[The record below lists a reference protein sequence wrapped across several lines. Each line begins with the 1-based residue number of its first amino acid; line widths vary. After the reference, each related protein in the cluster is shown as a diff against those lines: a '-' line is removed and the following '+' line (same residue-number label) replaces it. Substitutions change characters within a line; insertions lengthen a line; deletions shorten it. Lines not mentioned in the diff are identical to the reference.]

1 MNPSSVMDAPV
12 SGGDDITAGIANVF
26 AEAPGGS
33 KDTSSDQTLQA
44 DTPGGEA
51 PSPVPSPAPGAPSTP
66 PGEGPSGITDPNS
79 PYQLSEDGNSY
90 IVPKTEIPV
99 LNGFKEYAQKVQQRF
114 PTANDAEIAH
124 IQAADYRGL
133 RADFLSGDENS
144 IQNVLTYFAGQHQGL
159 NPEERQQFQQS
170 FALMAQKMPGI
181 LRDVNPQAYSTFKD
195 SVFKPEIE
203 AAYQKAAE
211 TGDETDMLL
220 AQSLDWSQTGQ
231 YRTELP
237 KTDPAALAQQQ
248 FSAQQQALAAR
259 ETAAYT
265 RDFKYF
271 NDTAMDGPKWG
282 AFKAEIAKTLAPVKD
297 KYDLALFEDL
307 QKVIG
312 YKVVDKLKADYEWS
326 RDHNNDRTALERA
339 YKQLWQN
346 SQPST
351 SLKPRLQAYNNDF
364 MARVRRELPSIAASY
379 LGKATATAVA
389 RTQPAQKPTNQPQP
403 AAPVRNQNGQFQK
416 QTPEPYDIYDD
427 VKKAMGIQ

>member
-1 MNPSSVMDAPV
+1 MDAPV
-12 SGGDDITAGIANVF
+12 SGEDITSGIADVF
-26 AEAPGGS
+26 ATAPGGS
-33 KDTSSDQTLQA
+33 KDTSSDTTLQA

-51 PSPVPSPAPGAPSTP
+51 PSPAPSPAPGSPTTP
-66 PGEGPSGITDPNS
+66 GGEGPSAVDPNS

-159 NPEERQQFQQS
+159 NPEERQQFQNS
-170 FALMAQKMPGI
+170 FAMMAQKMPEI
-181 LRDVNPQAYSTFKD
+181 LKSVNPQAYSQLNERVIHSQID
-195 SVFKPEIE
+195 

-231 YRTELP
+231 YKTELP

-248 FSAQQQALAAR
+248 FTAQQQALQAR
-259 ETAAYT
+259 EAAAYN

-271 NDTAMDGPKWG
+271 NDTAMDGPKWN
-282 AFKAEIAKTLAPVKD
+282 AFSAEIAKTLAPVKD
-297 KYDLALFEDL
+297 KYDPALFEDL

-312 YKVVDKLKADYEWS
+312 DKVIKKLKADYEWS

-339 YKQLWQN
+339 YKNLWQSN
-346 SQPST
+346 QSSN

-389 RTQPAQKPTNQPQP
+389 KTQPAPKTTSQPQQP
-403 AAPVRNQNGQFQK
+403 AAPARNPQGQFQK
-416 QTPEPYDIYDD
+416 QTQEPYDIYSD
-427 VKKAMGIQ
+427 VKAAMGIQ